1 MGMKSVLKVHK
12 ALERKAHQEAELNF
26 KRLLTQEIMGKAVE
40 EAVACRTVSILLALR
55 EKGWGKGRA
64 DWLVN
69 RAYEIEEMIHTGEAT
84 WPDLIRKMFDEYG
97 YEEGEFGYCGNEKD
111 DEGSVKT
118 GQTNRKK

>member
-1 MGMKSVLKVHK
+1 
-12 ALERKAHQEAELNF
+12 
-26 KRLLTQEIMGKAVE
+26 
-40 EAVACRTVSILLALR
+40 
-55 EKGWGKGRA
+55 
-64 DWLVN
+64 
-69 RAYEIEEMIHTGEAT
+69 MIHTGEAT